1 MNTLDIDP
9 DQHRPGDR
17 RILLVEDNKVNQ
29 KIALGLLRKLGYA
42 GVAADNG
49 QEALGLL
56 AAAEF
61 DLIFMDLQM
70 PVLDG
75 LAATRKIRAG
85 EAGQRNKNIPI
96 IAMTAHATRQDRRIC
111 LDAGM
116 NGHVA
121 KPISSERLREAIG
134 KLFAATAEHHGAS
147 ASFNLA
153 DLIDRVNGDA
163 EQAARCLEI
172 FRETTE
178 ARLQQLVPAVR
189 NYDFETVGNEAQIIA
204 ADAREVCAG
213 TMAELAGELC
223 RAADNKEQE
232 YAVSLVDEM
241 AMELA
246 AMLQYV

>member
-1 MNTLDIDP
+1 MKTLDIDS
-9 DQHRPGDR
+9 DQLRPGDR

-29 KIALGLLRKLGYA
+29 KIALGLLCKLGYA

-49 QEALGLL
+49 QEALELL
-56 AAAEF
+56 DAAEF
-61 DLIFMDLQM
+61 DLVFMDLQM
-70 PVLDG
+70 PILDG

-96 IAMTAHATRQDRRIC
+96 IAMTAHATRQDRRSC

-116 NGHVA
+116 NGYVA

-134 KLFAATAEHHGAS
+134 KLFAATAEHHGDG

-153 DLIDRVNGDA
+153 DLIGRMNGDA
-163 EQAARCLEI
+163 ERAARCLEV
-172 FRETTE
+172 FRNTTE
-178 ARLQQLVPAVR
+178 ERLRQLAPAVC
-189 NYDFETVGNEAQIIA
+189 NYDFETVGNEARVIA
-204 ADAREVCAG
+204 AAAREVCAG
-213 TMAELAGELC
+213 TVAELAGELC

-232 YAVSLVDEM
+232 YAASLVDEM